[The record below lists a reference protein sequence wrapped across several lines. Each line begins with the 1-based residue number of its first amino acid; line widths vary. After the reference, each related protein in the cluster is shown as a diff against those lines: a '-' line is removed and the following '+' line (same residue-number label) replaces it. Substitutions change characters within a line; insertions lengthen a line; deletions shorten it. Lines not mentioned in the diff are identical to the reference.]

1 MGVDT
6 ALMMGAIG
14 SLISA
19 GTATAG
25 AIDTHNNMKKQRIQQ
40 RNAQAEAEQTKIAEE
55 NKQKELQNTYKN
67 MKTNLYSGDINGI
80 ESNQLLQ

>member
-1 MGVDT
+1 
-6 ALMMGAIG
+6 MGAIG
-14 SLISA
+14 SLMSA
-19 GTATAG
+19 GASTAG
-25 AIDTHNNMKKQRIQQ
+25 AIDTHNNMKKQRAQQ